1 MKPFDELMNQYDR
14 GAINRRQLLQGL
26 AMLAVAPA
34 AAVAQSAP
42 VDPLRARTINH
53 VHIVVNNYEESRT
66 FYEKLL
72 GARFQH
78 EFAPTIH
85 SVVLPGSETNGA
97 WLSLD
102 HGTSQTDAE
111 KKNRLGHFAVGIERF
126 NADECR
132 ATIEKNLP
140 GVKVQVAGDKR
151 SCFVY
156 DPNGIRVQL
165 MAKEDKGA
173 Q

>member
-1 MKPFDELMNQYDR
+1 MTAVDDLLNQYDR
-14 GAINRRQLLQGL
+14 GVLNRRQLLKGL
-26 AMLAVAPA
+26 AMLALAPA
-34 AAVAQSAP
+34 AAVAQPPA
-42 VDPLRARTINH
+42 DPLRARTINH
-53 VHIVVNNYEESRT
+53 VHIVVNDYEESRA

-78 EFAPTIH
+78 QFTPTIH
-85 SVVLPGSETNGA
+85 SVVLPGAETNGG
-97 WLSLD
+97 WISLD
-102 HGTSQTDAE
+102 HGTTQTDPE

-126 NADECR
+126 NADECK
-132 ATIEKNLP
+132 ASIEKIVP
-140 GVKVQVAGDKR
+140 GLKVQVAADKR
-151 SCFVY
+151 SCFVF